1 MNQTIFY
8 MGLGVTSSNP
18 QMKESNARFTTVT
31 F

>member
-18 QMKESNARFTTVT
+18 QMKESNARFTVT